1 MGVQVN
7 VMDAGQFAS
16 PTQASIGFESIVA
29 IILGKTISIPTW
41 QTGKLP
47 KRNQL
52 STDNAP
58 GQYRVSSQARELL
71 ALGFGIKGMS
81 NM

>member
-1 MGVQVN
+1 
-7 VMDAGQFAS
+7 MDAGLFTS
-16 PTQASIGFESIVA
+16 PTPASIGFESIVA
-29 IILGKTISIPTW
+29 IILGKTISILPW

-52 STDNAP
+52 STDHVP
-58 GQYRVSSQARELL
+58 GQFRVTERVKARELL

-81 NM
+81 NMGR